1 MTTAF
6 PSGAAPL
13 LPLDAP
19 LTRTPGAPSL
29 QRQLLRR
36 LRDAILGGAMP
47 AGTRL
52 PGTRALAETLG
63 VSRNTTAAVYEQLV
77 AEGFLQSD
85 RRGTRVVGLS
95 RPAPPRRRVAPPA
108 VAQRLGRIRP
118 SLVGTGESEGFRPGV
133 PALSH
138 FRVDAWRHAIDRAL
152 RRAGR
157 ELLAY
162 GDPLGESAL
171 RESIARHLA
180 VTRGVRCDPEQI
192 VITEGAQGAIALCA
206 QLLTNPGDTVWV
218 EEPGY
223 RGARTA
229 MQAADL
235 DVVPMPV
242 DVEGLRAEPDDWR
255 ERPPRLVYTTPSNQ
269 FPTGA
274 VLSISR
280 RLALIDA
287 ARRHRAWIIEDDYDS
302 EFRHTGE
309 PIGAMHGLAP
319 DSPVVYLGSFSKTM
333 FPALRIGFLVLP
345 DALLAA
351 VRPALPEMLRGGTRH
366 VQLALADFIET
377 GEYGRHLGRMRRL
390 YRDRR
395 RLLLAALDSSLSV
408 PHQVEGGPCGLHL
421 ALRLPARY
429 RDRAIVEAARAHG
442 IGPFPLSGFAIDAA
456 RAGNGL
462 VLGFGNTSADA
473 FEPMLRMVSAI
484 AERVGAG
491 HA

>member
-1 MTTAF
+1 MTTDRPACDAL
-6 PSGAAPL
+6 P

-19 LTRTPGAPSL
+19 LSRAQGAPSL
-29 QRQLLRR
+29 QKQLLHRV
-36 LRDAILGGAMP
+36 RDAILGGAMP

-52 PGTRALAETLG
+52 PGTRALAEALG

-85 RRGTRVVGLS
+85 RRGTRVVELS
-95 RPAPPRRRVAPPA
+95 RPATPRRRAAQPT

-118 SLVGTGESEGFRPGV
+118 SLFSAGEFEGFRPGV
-133 PALSH
+133 PSLPH
-138 FRVDAWRHAIDRAL
+138 FPVDAWRHAIDRAW

-157 ELLAY
+157 DLLAY
-162 GDPLGESAL
+162 GDPLGERAL

-180 VTRGVRCDPEQI
+180 VTRGVRCNPEQV
-192 VITEGAQGAIALCA
+192 VITDGAQGAIALCA
-206 QLLTNPGDTVWV
+206 QMLTNPGDTVWV

-242 DVEGLRAEPDDWR
+242 DAEGLRVNDGWR
-255 ERPPRLVYTTPSNQ
+255 DQAPRLVYTTPSNQ

-309 PIGAMHGLAP
+309 PIGAMHGLTA

-345 DALLAA
+345 EALLAA
-351 VRPALPEMLRGGTRH
+351 VRRALPEMLRGGTRH
-366 VQLALADFIET
+366 VQLALSDFIET

-395 RLLLAALDSSLSV
+395 RVLLVALASSLTV

-421 ALRLPARY
+421 ALRLPVRY
-429 RDRAIVEAARAHG
+429 RDRMIVEAARAHG
-442 IGPFPLSGFAIDAA
+442 IGPFPLSGFSMHPNSVN
-456 RAGNGL
+456 NGL
-462 VLGFGNTSADA
+462 VLGFGNTSVDA
-473 FEPMLRMVSAI
+473 FEPMLRTLSTI
-484 AERVGAG
+484 AHRLGG
-491 HA
+491 D

>member
-1 MTTAF
+1 
-6 PSGAAPL
+6 
-13 LPLDAP
+13 
-19 LTRTPGAPSL
+19 
-29 QRQLLRR
+29 
-36 LRDAILGGAMP
+36 
-47 AGTRL
+47 
-52 PGTRALAETLG
+52 
-63 VSRNTTAAVYEQLV
+63 
-77 AEGFLQSD
+77 
-85 RRGTRVVGLS
+85 
-95 RPAPPRRRVAPPA
+95 
-108 VAQRLGRIRP
+108 
-118 SLVGTGESEGFRPGV
+118 FRPGV
-133 PALSH
+133 PALTH
-138 FRVDAWRHAIDRAL
+138 FPADAWRHAIDRAL

-157 ELLAY
+157 DLLGY
-162 GDPLGESAL
+162 GDPLGEPAL

-242 DVEGLRAEPDDWR
+242 DAEGLRTEEDDWR
-255 ERPPRLVYTTPSNQ
+255 ARTPRLVYTTPSNQ

-287 ARRHRAWIIEDDYDS
+287 ARRHRAWIVEDDYDS

-351 VRPALPEMLRGGTRH
+351 VRPVLPEMLRGGTRH

-395 RLLLAALDSSLSV
+395 RLLLAALDGNLSV
-408 PHQVEGGPCGLHL
+408 PHQIEGGPCGLHL

-429 RDRAIVEAARAHG
+429 RDRAIVDAARAHG
-442 IGPFPLSGFAIDAA
+442 IGPFPLSGFSIDAGS
-456 RAGNGL
+456 AGNGL

-473 FEPMLRMVSAI
+473 FEPMLRMLSAI
-484 AERVGAG
+484 AERVGG
-491 HA
+491 E